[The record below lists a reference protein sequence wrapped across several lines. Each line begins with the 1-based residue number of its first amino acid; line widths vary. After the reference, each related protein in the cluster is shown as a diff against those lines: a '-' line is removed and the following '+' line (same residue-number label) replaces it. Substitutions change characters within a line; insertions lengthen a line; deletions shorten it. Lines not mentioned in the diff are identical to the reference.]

1 MVSHTEFMST
11 FVQAMDLLT
20 NSEDIRYQ
28 IHSVMAPELKRITM
42 HYIEVVGATGA
53 PAADDTSK
61 KGKMRR
67 GSIGDHQKHFS
78 EYFEQAIQA
87 EAVLP
92 ELYNALDEARMSGDA
107 MKVAWIEQDLAQW
120 DQLTL
125 GPVLEKMWKDFDVDS
140 NGELD
145 LQEAEKM
152 VSHLLISSREQ
163 VANSFFSQ
171 INNSLLHLVNSLLAG
186 DAQKKEDLAKYLLDK
201 LWPMVKG
208 AVQQAY
214 DELVADQTQLTK
226 AIYDLMDLDQDGKVT
241 HAEFM
246 DTFKETIDFLIQSPA
261 IQMQIEETLWPQLQ
275 PLVEQFL
282 SKLEEADAP
291 AAAPATASS

>member
-1 MVSHTEFMST
+1 LRFEC
-11 FVQAMDLLT
+11 
-20 NSEDIRYQ
+20 N
-28 IHSVMAPELKRITM
+28 
-42 HYIEVVGATGA
+42 
-53 PAADDTSK
+53 AA
-61 KGKMRR
+61 
-67 GSIGDHQKHFS
+67 
-78 EYFEQAIQA
+78 
-87 EAVLP
+87 
-92 ELYNALDEARMSGDA
+92 
-107 MKVAWIEQDLAQW
+107 VA
-120 DQLTL
+120 
-125 GPVLEKMWKDFDVDS
+125 
-140 NGELD
+140 
-145 LQEAEKM
+145 
-152 VSHLLISSREQ
+152 REQ

-282 SKLEEADAP
+282 SKLEEAEAP